1 MGLVGGE
8 ASQGK
13 AALALLI
20 LLPMMAVS
28 LYSTYQEYQAH
39 AEVLDGLDDELA
51 ENWRKLWKW
60 EVGFLIGIV
69 GCLLLVI
76 ISAVLGLMALIV
88 VVIGLVVVSILKLVY
103 LYRMAKFFREYLPV
117 RSMEVKE

>member
-1 MGLVGGE
+1 M
-8 ASQGK
+8 
-13 AALALLI
+13 LI

-60 EVGFLIGIV
+60 EVGFLLGIV
-69 GCLLLVI
+69 GCLHVDI
-76 ISAVLGLMALIV
+76 ISAMLGLMALIV
-88 VVIGLVVVSILKLVY
+88 VVIGLIVVSILKLVY
-103 LYRMAKFFREYLPV
+103 LYRMAKFFRGYLPV